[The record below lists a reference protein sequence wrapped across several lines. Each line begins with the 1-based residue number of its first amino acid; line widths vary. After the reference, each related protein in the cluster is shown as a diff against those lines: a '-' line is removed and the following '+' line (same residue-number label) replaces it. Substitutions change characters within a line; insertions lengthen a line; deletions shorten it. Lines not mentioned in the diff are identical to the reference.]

1 MAEENIKNVK
11 YTFLLPAYKAAF
23 FAEALD
29 SIKKQSYYNFKVIV
43 SDDFS
48 PENLKKIYDSIV
60 GSDSRFVYRRNDV
73 NMGGKSLVS
82 HWNLLVD
89 LCDTEFF
96 IMASDDDV
104 YEPAY
109 LEEIDK
115 LTQKYP
121 DVNLFRGRVKKIDE
135 SGLLLIDDILY
146 PELLDQAHF
155 FSQIFSGN
163 YISCEA
169 NFCYRTQP
177 FKENAKYVDF
187 PAAWFSDDAT
197 HILMSTNGCANTM
210 NIVFGFRSSSI
221 NISNSMY
228 NSVEAEKKVLASLYF
243 YKWITDYKNQIE
255 NGLEKMLVS
264 FALNNCRRKI
274 VRNIEN
280 NIQMCGWRAF
290 WRLYPKCKKIS
301 LSMPVIFYTWLRVY
315 IRSKVR

>member
-1 MAEENIKNVK
+1 MQNPKF
-11 YTFLLPAYKAAF
+11 TFFLPAYKAKYL
-23 FAEALD
+23 EKALL
-29 SIKKQSYYNFKVIV
+29 SIKNQTYKDFRVLV
-43 SDDFS
+43 SDDCS
-48 PENLKKIYDSIV
+48 PENLKNIFDVAV
-60 GSDSRFVYRRNDV
+60 GDDPRFYFRRNKE
-73 NMGGKSLVS
+73 NIGGKNLVA

-104 YEPAY
+104 YEANY

-115 LTQKYP
+115 LTNKNP
-121 DVNLFRGRVKKIDE
+121 SVDLFRGRVKYIDE
-135 SGLLLIDDILY
+135 SGALLLNDIPY

-177 FKENAKYVDF
+177 FKEKGKYVDF

-197 HILMSTNGCANTM
+197 QILMSTNGCANTM
-210 NIVFGFRSSSI
+210 NVVFGFRSSSI

-243 YKWITDYKNQIE
+243 DKWITEYKNRIE
-255 NGLEKMLVS
+255 TGQEKMLVG

-280 NIQMCGWRAF
+280 NIQMCGARTF
-290 WRLYPKCKKIS
+290 WRLYPKCKKMN
-301 LSMPVIFYTWLRVY
+301 LSMPILFYTWLRVY
-315 IRSKVR
+315 VRSKVR